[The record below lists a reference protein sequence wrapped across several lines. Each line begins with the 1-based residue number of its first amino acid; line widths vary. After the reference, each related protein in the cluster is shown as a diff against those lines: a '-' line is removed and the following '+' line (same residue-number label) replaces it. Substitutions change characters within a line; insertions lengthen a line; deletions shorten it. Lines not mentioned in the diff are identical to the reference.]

1 MNEIIKKEE
10 NEIQKASE
18 NEGLLVDANN
28 QLEEVRLSIVQENTI
43 SIPIAELS
51 SLGTA
56 ICSMIPSLRKVTH
69 KISFATDGLYR
80 IVNAETG
87 DILKNAKDG
96 KKGTSKLA
104 KLSEAESIS
113 GTVETFR
120 APLDPSTMMMAAALY
135 SIQKELSNIEE
146 MQRQIISFLQFEKES
161 EIEADIETLI
171 DIAKK
176 YTLNWDNEHFVT
188 SNHKQMLDIQ
198 RTARKNMIA
207 YQKQVDAVIEKK
219 RLFLNQGE
227 INRIFADLEKK
238 FKYYR
243 LSLYSYSLSSFME
256 IMLSGNFKEAYING
270 VKAEILDRQF
280 QYRNL
285 FDKGSLYLEKLG
297 GSVLESYLL
306 KGVGVAGETLGK
318 VIGNIPYIKDGNVD
332 EFLQDNGEKI
342 IKNASNL
349 KTKAVYDFSLLN
361 NPGTGMIIN
370 KLNDMNRIYNHT
382 AEICV
387 DQNNIYL
394 VQNQKQNI

>member
-96 KKGTSKLA
+96 NFWGAMKSLKGTSKLA

-306 KGVGVAGETLGK
+306 
-318 VIGNIPYIKDGNVD
+318 I
-332 EFLQDNGEKI
+332 
-342 IKNASNL
+342 S
-349 KTKAVYDFSLLN
+349 
-361 NPGTGMIIN
+361 
-370 KLNDMNRIYNHT
+370 
-382 AEICV
+382 
-387 DQNNIYL
+387 
-394 VQNQKQNI
+394 